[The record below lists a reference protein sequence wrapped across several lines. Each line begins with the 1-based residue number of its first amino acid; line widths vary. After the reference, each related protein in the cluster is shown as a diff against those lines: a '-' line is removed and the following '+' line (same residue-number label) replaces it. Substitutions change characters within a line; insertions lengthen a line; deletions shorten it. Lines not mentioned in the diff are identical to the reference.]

1 MVQEVPEPM
10 MQPVMRIVERPLD
23 PLEAIIDKELDRSCV
38 EKSERVLADESRRP
52 QTGRYVSR
60 WSSD

>member
-1 MVQEVPEPM
+1 
-10 MQPVMRIVERPLD
+10 MQIVERPLD
-23 PLEAIIDKELDRSCV
+23 PLEAIIDKELERSCV
-38 EKSERVLADESRRP
+38 EKSERVLAETRRP